1 MITRT
6 FKSGGSAARG
16 FTLIELMV
24 AIFITA
30 IVFAMGYGAINQ
42 ALNNKTAL
50 EDRQERLL
58 AVQTTMRMLAQDFG
72 QLASRPVRDPTGDSW
87 SPVLKSGQTAQPF
100 LTFTKG
106 GWANPAGVQR
116 PALQRV
122 AYVLDKNI
130 LRREYYPVLDALLST
145 QTVKREL
152 LTGVKSVQF
161 RYMDVA
167 RQWRDQWP
175 PPGLAGDPNVN
186 LRARPVAIEV
196 TIELDD
202 WGKVRRVFEVPT

>member
-1 MITRT
+1 MR
-6 FKSGGSAARG
+6 ARG

-30 IVFAMGYGAINQ
+30 IVFAMGYGAVNQ
-42 ALNNKTAL
+42 ALGNKQAL

-58 AVQTTMRMLAQDFG
+58 AVQTTMRVLAQDFG
-72 QLASRPVRDPTGDSW
+72 QLSSRPVRDPTGDSW
-87 SPVLKSGQTAQPF
+87 QPVLRSGQTTQPF
-100 LTFTKG
+100 LTFTRA

-122 AYVLDKNI
+122 AYTLDNKI
-130 LRREYYPVLDALLST
+130 LRREYWPVLDSLLST

-152 LTGVKSVQF
+152 VTGVRSVTF
-161 RYMDVA
+161 RYMDVS

-175 PPGLAGDPNVN
+175 PQGLAGDPNVN
-186 LRARPVAIEV
+186 LRARPIAVEV

-202 WGKVRRVFEVPT
+202 WGKLRRVFEVPT